1 MKGEKR
7 RAAQRTITT
16 LSPSENSTASSL
28 GSTSGCSHASNL
40 PASFAG
46 ESGRPGEHQ
55 GSSRLPRQQIN
66 PFLIRG
72 HTNPGS
78 GNREGKLE
86 TAGGRD
92 KNNNKHTKHDYR
104 TAPNATR
111 SNKTN
116 WANPRQTCAY
126 VFQRP
131 ACFCGRTRRPQF
143 SRRPALLTNAPK
155 SRSF

>member
-86 TAGGRD
+86 TAGGGE
-92 KNNNKHTKHDYR
+92 KQQTNKQKHDYR
-104 TAPNATR
+104 TAPNESR

-116 WANPRQTCAY
+116 WAEPRQACAY
-126 VFQRP
+126 DFQHP
-131 ACFCGRTRRPQF
+131 ACFCGRTCRPQF
-143 SRRPALLTNAPK
+143 SRRPALLTNAPE
-155 SRSF
+155 SHSF